1 MGAAVVTRWGGYG
14 GGSSFN
20 RASNSAT
27 SRSGSVGAQHIP
39 ALAPA
44 CRTLFV
50 PVGIKSKM
58 AFALNLGFDLC
69 NHDPPGAVARA
80 AQLLYP
86 LVAAQRLPLNF
97 VKSLPEG
104 LEFAPAVPS
113 IIIRFLQLLPTRI
126 FCSSQR

>member
-1 MGAAVVTRWGGYG
+1 
-14 GGSSFN
+14 
-20 RASNSAT
+20 
-27 SRSGSVGAQHIP
+27 
-39 ALAPA
+39 
-44 CRTLFV
+44 
-50 PVGIKSKM
+50 M

-113 IIIRFLQLLPTRI
+113 IIIRFLQLSPTRI